1 MSGVCFDIVV
11 AADQDRGIA
20 REGEI
25 PWHIPADLRHFKRV
39 TMAGAES
46 AAASAPAVAPAVTV
60 EPSAARNA
68 VIMGRL
74 TWASLPARV
83 QPLPGRIN
91 VVLSRGGA
99 LGLPA
104 GVVQAADLDAA
115 LSVESDGAVRLARR
129 FVIGGAQI
137 YAAAVA
143 HPGCRHI
150 FYTRVAA
157 RFGCD
162 RFFPELSGDFVLT
175 EEIATGEHNG
185 LEYRFERWTR
195 TDS

>member
-1 MSGVCFDIVV
+1 MSGARFDIVV
-11 AADQDRGIA
+11 AADEDRGIA
-20 REGEI
+20 RAGEI

-39 TMAGAES
+39 TTAGAE
-46 AAASAPAVAPAVTV
+46 AASSSALAVEADPG
-60 EPSAARNA
+60 AARNA

-83 QPLPGRIN
+83 RPLPGRVNI
-91 VVLSRGGA
+91 VLSRGGA
-99 LGLPA
+99 LELPA
-104 GVVQAADLDAA
+104 GVEQAADLDAA
-115 LSVESDGAVRLARR
+115 LGVESVGAVRLARR
-129 FVIGGAQI
+129 FVIGGAQV

-162 RFFPELSGDFVLT
+162 RFFPELPGDFVLA
-175 EEIATGEHNG
+175 EESAAGEHDG
-185 LEYRFERWTR
+185 LGYRIERWTR
-195 TDS
+195 AGS

>member
-1 MSGVCFDIVV
+1 MSGARFDIVV

-20 REGEI
+20 RAGEI

-39 TMAGAES
+39 TTAGA
-46 AAASAPAVAPAVTV
+46 AAASASAVEADPGAVC
-60 EPSAARNA
+60 NA

-74 TWASLPARV
+74 TWESLPARV
-83 QPLPGRIN
+83 RPLPGRVN

-99 LGLPA
+99 SGLPH

-115 LSVESDGAVRLARR
+115 LSVESVGAVRLARR
-129 FVIGGAQI
+129 FVIGGAQV

-162 RFFPELSGDFVLT
+162 RFFPELPGDFVLA
-175 EEIATGEHNG
+175 EESAAGEHDG
-185 LEYRFERWTR
+185 LGYGFERWTR
-195 TDS
+195 AGS